1 VNLVGNAIKFTEQG
15 GATLRVRSRVEPGT
29 GARLFFEVE
38 DTGKGIASEE
48 MGRLFE
54 PFMQTESGNESTEG
68 TGLGLTI
75 SKKYIELMGGTIA
88 ATSEKGKGSIF
99 SFDVRVTRAEA
110 GEIAAPRP
118 RRKVIGLAPGQQ
130 AYRILI
136 AEDKDSNREL
146 LTKILAPLGFAVK
159 GARNGAECVAL
170 WEEWAPHL
178 IWMDMRMPVM
188 DGYEATRRIK
198 GTAKGQATVIIALT
212 ASAFESDRKLIL
224 SEGCDDF
231 VRKPFVEEEIYEKLE
246 KHLGVSFIV
255 EQSSSDTAEVPTVA
269 LGPREMDLLAVSWRD
284 GFRQATSD
292 ADYARLLHMIDEIRP
307 AQPEIARSL
316 AALVEAFQYEK
327 ILELV
332 GPS

>member
-1 VNLVGNAIKFTEQG
+1 VNLVGNAIKFTAAG
-15 GATLRVRSRVEPGT
+15 GATLRARSRMEAGNDV
-29 GARLFFEVE
+29 RLLFEVE
-38 DTGKGIASEE
+38 DTGTGIAPEE

-54 PFMQTESGNESTEG
+54 PFVQTAAGAESAEG

-75 SKKYIELMGGTIA
+75 SKKYIELMGGSIG

-99 SFDVRVTRAEA
+99 RFDVRVARAEA
-110 GEIAAPRP
+110 GEVATPRP
-118 RRKVIGLAPGQQ
+118 RRNVVGLAPGQRT
-130 AYRILI
+130 YRILV

-146 LTKILAPLGFAVK
+146 LTKLLVPLGFEVK
-159 GARNGAECVAL
+159 GARNGAECVSL
-170 WEEWAPHL
+170 WEEWSPHL

-198 GTAKGQATVIIALT
+198 ASAKGQATVIIALT

-246 KHLGVSFIV
+246 KHLGVTFVVGQPADGSGG
-255 EQSSSDTAEVPTVA
+255 APLVA
-269 LGPREMDLLAVSWRD
+269 LGPREVGLLPAAWRD
-284 GFRQATSD
+284 GFRRATSD
-292 ADYARLLHMIDEIRP
+292 ADYARLLSMVEEIRP
-307 AQPEIARSL
+307 GQPEIARSL

-327 ILELV
+327 ILELL